1 VKTRIAPN
9 PSRFFD
15 WRSYA
20 DYSGGIVA
28 DQGTHVFDGIHMLMG
43 AGYPTAVTAAA
54 GPVYRNGVDTPQTF
68 VVTSE
73 YGTDFLATFTLNYA
87 AMRYKS
93 VNDQLNSLDG
103 DKARLDVGRESFN
116 LYKAGAEDVS
126 AMKGASGGMEKATI
140 DHIQNF
146 LDCVR
151 TRATPRAPIEIGL
164 QATLVPQMAAI
175 SARQGRRVKWNAKE
189 YRVEI

>member
-1 VKTRIAPN
+1 
-9 PSRFFD
+9 
-15 WRSYA
+15 
-20 DYSGGIVA
+20 
-28 DQGTHVFDGIHMLMG
+28 
-43 AGYPTAVTAAA
+43 
-54 GPVYRNGVDTPQTF
+54 
-68 VVTSE
+68 
-73 YGTDFLATFTLNYA
+73 
-87 AMRYKS
+87 
-93 VNDQLNSLDG
+93 
-103 DKARLDVGRESFN
+103 
-116 LYKAGAEDVS
+116 
-126 AMKGASGGMEKATI
+126 MEKATI